1 MEVELLRPASVPIS
15 PETILWFEFLL
26 DPGLLLKH
34 LQKFSAEPPPSE
46 LITKFYDVISET
58 LRNNPDTEN
67 GEIIN
72 VETNNGKTKPPAKT
86 TALKILSLK
95 VGAFLKW
102 NLVEMRH
109 LPFKTQISLL
119 QDLMYF
125 TNDKKTVEIPNVEE
139 EDVKTASPPYL
150 FALLLFHRWLLST
163 SMHRITSNWQT
174 RYGVNDISIADEHII
189 CCPENINKTVNFLTE
204 ALDWQLVPAV
214 LTFDCFKLPT
224 ENNDCIEF
232 DWSKSEELKR
242 NEFCAQINYD
252 LGVFFFYREQY
263 DLAKKHFSKCFELFA
278 DIPEINGFYDVD
290 KKMLEVYIKACHGSA
305 DIQKGSLLEQLN
317 VSVVN
322 QYKGII
328 SILQQDNVIREIP
341 IMHRINLELDLQG
354 ALSSG
359 GFTVAR
365 DLMQKIKALNII
377 RCVLDKKPMYHHTLS
392 SYKTTDTLIWAIQG
406 SWKFFS
412 YGQKQMIKKFII
424 ESILKNDI
432 PDLLPKIQSNS
443 ELGCVLDKLDVAF
456 ILGSEPQ
463 FEVPDCLIKSEII
476 EINKRRKPK
485 AELRSLEKKLITC
498 NEHKD
503 IKEVLVKIAM
513 INAGTAVWTIN
524 PQWELPIPL
533 QSVVKSLP
541 RGFVQDFSYVMLAK
555 SKEHLLNRNFNV
567 SLEFLLVL
575 EKELQGT
582 NINVSKLLKLVHWEI
597 LLVQISQLLDQWPIN
612 VVDKNTVLTN
622 TLADAC
628 EVCLQVNDSVIPRS
642 EVVEHCA
649 ICLLNLGRWEFLIN
663 LDKRWITFEITSTIA
678 LNCQE
683 LSKHKGTKKLSKNL
697 WDLVLPVFASTPTQ
711 SKRNTSG
718 FSDTSNVKNNLS
730 FVFFKLKDTWCLNV
744 VISMLT
750 KMFNILKDENALE
763 LQTEYSSLWPAAV
776 SNANSYNPVAVH
788 ELLLEIVTYALK
800 QYPNNAAWLRLLG
813 DINFANGHYQVSLSD
828 YLKSLLV
835 SHDYFNIPIRNDDHV
850 FRRMIKCCTTL
861 GCNTQAAVLC
871 QFLEET
877 DYMLAFRILSEQ
889 KTCNDAV
896 DAYYHCFWDTSILEY
911 LIHMH
916 NKKGEF
922 QRRKCAIQVIGM
934 LELNSS
940 NNEEIQREASNLR
953 KSTFL
958 RALCK
963 QYVF

>member
-1 MEVELLRPASVPIS
+1 MEVELLKPGTVPIS

-26 DPGLLLKH
+26 DPNLLLKH
-34 LQKFSAEPPPSE
+34 LEKLSADPPPSE

-102 NLVEMRH
+102 NLVQIRN

-163 SMHRITSNWQT
+163 SMHRITSNWQI
-174 RYGVNDISIADEHII
+174 RYGINDISKADESII

-204 ALDWQLVPAV
+204 ALEWQIIPSL

-224 ENNDCIEF
+224 ESNDCIEF
-232 DWSKSEELKR
+232 EWTKSEELKK

-252 LGVFFFYREQY
+252 LGTFFFHREQY
-263 DLAKKHFSKCFELFA
+263 DLAKKHFSKCLELFA

-290 KKMLEVYIKACHGSA
+290 KQMLDVYIKACHGSA
-305 DIQKGSLLEQLN
+305 DIQRGNLLEQLN
-317 VSVVN
+317 NSVVN
-322 QYKGII
+322 QYKGITT
-328 SILQQDNVIREIP
+328 ILQQDNVAKEIP
-341 IMHRINLELDLQG
+341 LMHRINLELDIQG

-359 GFTVAR
+359 AFTVAR
-365 DLMQKIKALNII
+365 DLVSKIKALNIL
-377 RCVLDKKPMYHHTLS
+377 RCVLDRKPIYQHSLCL
-392 SYKTTDTLIWAIQG
+392 YRNCDTLIWAIHS
-406 SWKFFS
+406 SWSSFS
-412 YGQKQMIKKFII
+412 YVDKQTIKTFLIEEII
-424 ESILKNDI
+424 RGDI
-432 PDLLPKIQSNS
+432 PDLLSKVQSNKDIS
-443 ELGCVLDKLDVAF
+443 SAFDKLD
-456 ILGSEPQ
+456 LSY
-463 FEVPDCLIKSEII
+463 I
-476 EINKRRKPK
+476 ESFQSTIDIPECVINMKPLETNKRRKPK
-485 AELRSLEKKLITC
+485 LELRQLEKQLIITIDHV
-498 NEHKD
+498 E
-503 IKEVLVKIAM
+503 IKEILVKIAM
-513 INAGTAVWTIN
+513 MNLGTTVWSIN

-541 RGFVQDFSYVMLAK
+541 RGFVQDFAYVLLAK
-555 SKEHLLNRNFNV
+555 SKEQLLNKNFNL
-567 SLEFLLVL
+567 SLEFLVIL
-575 EKELQGT
+575 EKELQVT
-582 NINVSKLLKLVHWEI
+582 NCNLTKLFKLVSWEI
-597 LLVQISQLLDQWPIN
+597 LLVQIAQILDQWPII
-612 VVDKNTVLTN
+612 VIDKNAV
-622 TLADAC
+622 ADAC
-628 EVCLQVNDSVIPRS
+628 EACLQTSDSVLPRS
-642 EVVEHCA
+642 EIVEQCV
-649 ICLLNLGRWEFLIN
+649 ICLINLGRWEFLTN
-663 LDKRWITFEITSTIA
+663 LDKRWATFEIPSAIA
-678 LNCQE
+678 LSCQE
-683 LSKHKGTKKLSKNL
+683 LTKHKGTKKLSKNL
-697 WDLVLPVFASTPTQ
+697 WDLVLPLFASTSQ
-711 SKRNTSG
+711 SKRNAASFNDSSSLKT
-718 FSDTSNVKNNLS
+718 NLVS
-730 FVFFKLKDTWCLNV
+730 IFFKLKESCCLTT

-750 KMFNILKDENALE
+750 KMFNILKDENGLE
-763 LQTEYSSLWPAAV
+763 LQAEYCNLWPATV
-776 SNANSYNPVAVH
+776 SNANSYNIVAVN
-788 ELLLEIVTYALK
+788 ELLLEVITHGLN
-800 QYPNNAAWLRLLG
+800 QYPNNVAWLRLMG
-813 DINFANGHYQVSLSD
+813 DINFANGHYQISLSY

-835 SHDYFNIPIRNDDHV
+835 FHDYFNTPIGYDDHV

-861 GCNTQAAVLC
+861 GAHTQAAVLC

-911 LIHMH
+911 LIYTH

-922 QRRKCAIQVIGM
+922 QRRKIAIQVIGM

-940 NNEEIQREASNLR
+940 NNGEIQREASNLR

>member
-1 MEVELLRPASVPIS
+1 MEVELLRPSSVPIS

-34 LQKFSAEPPPSE
+34 LNKPAAEPPPSE
-46 LITKFYDVISET
+46 LITKFYDVITET
-58 LRNNPDTEN
+58 LRNNPDNEN
-67 GEIIN
+67 GEIN
-72 VETNNGKTKPPAKT
+72 VEVNNAKTKPPAKT

-102 NLVEMRH
+102 NLVEIRN

-174 RYGVNDISIADEHII
+174 RYGINDISIADENII

-204 ALDWQLVPAV
+204 ALEWKLIPSL

-224 ENNDCIEF
+224 ETNDCLEF
-232 DWSKSEELKR
+232 DWSKSEELKK

-252 LGVFFFYREQY
+252 LGIFFFYREQY
-263 DLAKKHFSKCFELFA
+263 DLAKKHFAKCFDLFT
-278 DIPEINGFYDVD
+278 DIPDINGFYDVD
-290 KKMLEVYIKACHGSA
+290 RRMLELYIKACHGSA

-317 VSVVN
+317 NSIVH
-322 QYKGII
+322 QYKGIL
-328 SILQQDNVIREIP
+328 SILQQDNVQREIP
-341 IMHRINLELDLQG
+341 LMHRINLELNLQG

-365 DLMQKIKALNII
+365 DLIQKIKALNII
-377 RCVLDKKPMYHHTLS
+377 RCVVDKKPIYHHCISL
-392 SYKTTDTLIWAIQG
+392 YKNADTLVWAVQS
-406 SWKFFS
+406 SWSCFS
-412 YGQKQMIKKFII
+412 YTQKQLVKKFII
-424 ESILKNDI
+424 ETILKDDI
-432 PDLLPKIQSNS
+432 PDLLETFQANS
-443 ELGCVLDKLDVAF
+443 DLKNVLDKLDIAY
-456 ILGSEPQ
+456 IKSSEPQ
-463 FEVPDCLIKSEII
+463 FDVPECLIKTEIKDI
-476 EINKRRKPK
+476 SKKRKPK
-485 AELRSLEKKLITC
+485 LDSRLLEKQLIAC
-498 NEHKD
+498 NNHKD
-503 IKEVLVKIAM
+503 VKELLVKIAM
-513 INAGTAVWTIN
+513 LNSNTTVWAIN

-533 QSVVKSLP
+533 QSVVKSLA
-541 RGFVQDFSYVMLAK
+541 RGFIQDFSYVMLAK
-555 SKEHLLNRNFNV
+555 SKENLLNRNFNV
-567 SLEFLLVL
+567 SLEFLVVL
-575 EKELQGT
+575 EKELQGQGA
-582 NINVSKLLKLVHWEI
+582 NINVSKLFKLVSWEI
-597 LLVQISQLLDQWPIN
+597 LLVQISQLLDQWPITTIDN
-612 VVDKNTVLTN
+612 GA
-622 TLADAC
+622 LADAC
-628 EVCLQVNDSVIPRS
+628 EACLQINDSVIPRS
-642 EVVEHCA
+642 EIVEHCA
-649 ICLLNLGRWEFLIN
+649 VCLLNLGRWEFLIN
-663 LDKRWITFEITSTIA
+663 LEKRWITFEITSALA

-683 LSKHKGTKKLSKNL
+683 LSKIKGTKKLSKTL
-697 WDLVLPVFASTPTQ
+697 WDLVLPVFASNTTQ
-711 SKRNTSG
+711 SKRSNTA
-718 FSDTSNVKNNLS
+718 FNDTSNVKSNLT
-730 FVFFKLKDTWCLNV
+730 FVFFKLRDTWCLSV

-750 KMFNILKDENALE
+750 KMFNILKDENSLE
-763 LQTEYSSLWPAAV
+763 LQSEYTNLWPATI
-776 SNANSYNPVAVH
+776 SNANSYNPVAVN
-788 ELLLEIVTYALK
+788 ELLLEIVTHSLEH
-800 QYPNNAAWLRLLG
+800 YPNNASWLRLVG

-850 FRRMIKCCTTL
+850 FRRMIKCCIAL

-871 QFLEET
+871 QFLEDV
-877 DYMLAFRILSEQ
+877 DYTLAFRTLSEQ
-889 KTCNDAV
+889 KSCSDAV

-911 LIHMH
+911 LINMH

-922 QRRKCAIQVIGM
+922 QRRKCAIQVIAM

-940 NNEEIQREASNLR
+940 NNDEIQREASNLR